1 MYQKERLDELYS
13 IIKENGYVTVKY
25 LVSALHYSNATINRD
40 LNILEGQKLIKR
52 SYGGVE
58 YIEKQAIPLP
68 FRYHKMKKEK
78 HRIGKIA
85 SDAVCD
91 GDTIFIDASTTAEF
105 MTEYL
110 TEKKDLTVI
119 TNNLAI
125 VTRLSEYNIKVICL
139 GGKVLEP
146 PYMLCGIETVENA
159 MKYKADKMFFSTW
172 GVSNDGVIANNSEAY
187 SLLHKTMVKNSN
199 QVYYLFDHEKIDNYP
214 KCKYFFDSFES
225 VDCVISDYEFTEK
238 VKNNYKNTKFIK
250 V

>member
-1 MYQKERLDELYS
+1 MYQKERLNEIYS

-25 LVSALHYSNATINRD
+25 LVSALHYSIATIKRD

-78 HRIGKIA
+78 HKIGKIA

-91 GDTIFIDASTTAEF
+91 GDTIFIDASTTAEY
-105 MTEYL
+105 MAEYL

-125 VTRLSEYNIKVICL
+125 VTRLSEYNIKVLCL
-139 GGKVLEP
+139 GGEVFEP
-146 PYMLCGIETVENA
+146 PYMLSGTETVENA
-159 MKYKADKMFFSTW
+159 MKYKADKAFFSTW
-172 GVSNDGVIANNSEAY
+172 AISKEGKIASNTQAY
-187 SLLHKTMVKNSN
+187 ILLHKAMIENSN
-199 QVYYLFDHEKIDNYP
+199 QVYYLFDHEKIENFP
-214 KCKYFFDSFES
+214 KAKYFYHTLEK
-225 VDCVISDYEFTEK
+225 VTHVISDYAFDESVKEK
-238 VKNNYKNTKFIK
+238 FKNTKFIK